1 MNMQERLAAARD
13 VRLTWCCAMRLI
25 NVFSGAIEETDI
37 VIAGENVVGF
47 GGGYPAREVHDLD
60 GAFVAPGLVDAH
72 VHIESSLCTVPQFA
86 RAVVPRG
93 TTTVVTDPH
102 EIANVLGLDGIRY
115 MLETA
120 KYGPL
125 TVYVNVPSCVPAT
138 HMETTGAH
146 LEAEDIA
153 DLRHNPWVLGLA
165 GGDELSRRHQRRR
178 RRAGKTGCVSWPAG
192 GWTRPG
198 VTAANSTPMPAPAS
212 ARIMSVPR
220 WMKRWRSCAGHGHF
234 HPRGHQCPQPAD
246 AAAAH
251 YPCHQPAHLLLHG

>member
-1 MNMQERLAAARD
+1 MNMQERLAMARGAAPADLVLRHA
-13 VRLTWCCAMRLI
+13 RLV

-37 VIAGENVVGF
+37 VIAGDNVVGF
-47 GGGYPAREVHDLD
+47 GDGYQAREVHDLD
-60 GAFVAPGLVDAH
+60 GAFVAPGLLDAH
-72 VHIESSLCTVPQFA
+72 VHIESSLCTVPEFT

-165 GGDELSRRHQRRR
+165 EVMNYPGVINGDEGVLAKLAAFHR
-178 RRAGKTGCVSWPAG
+178 PAG
-192 GWTRPG
+192 GWARARCSWP
-198 VTAANSTPMPAPAS
+198 AAQRVRQRRHRLGS
-212 ARIMSVPR
+212 
-220 WMKRWRSCAGHGHF
+220 
-234 HPRGHQCPQPAD
+234 
-246 AAAAH
+246 
-251 YPCHQPAHLLLHG
+251 